1 MSDTRHYVYIGW
13 LRIFS
18 FVLFAVSTHP
28 VFAQSALKGT
38 ICDVYTLLLND
49 AGPGIA
55 TIAVAALGLG
65 AAFGKVSWGMAIT
78 VAVGLVV
85 MFSAADIA
93 ETVASDS
100 C

>member
-1 MSDTRHYVYIGW
+1 MIVPRHSIYIGW
-13 LRIFS
+13 LRILS

-28 VFAQSALKGT
+28 AFAQSALKGT
-38 ICDVYTLLLND
+38 ICDVYDLLLND

-78 VAVGLVV
+78 VAVGLAV
-85 MFSAADIA
+85 MFGAAGIA
-93 ETVASDS
+93 QTVAGDS